1 MKKLLF
7 CLSFMLISTSI
18 WAENLT
24 VTPHSVVRLSVSNR
38 EPNVI
43 AVMNDR
49 IVEANSAAGKLA
61 DKKATDSGAL
71 IFTTE
76 ETTPFSLYIE
86 TEKGFGFTVN
96 AIPVKK
102 SQGINVSVMNA
113 EAKADA
119 NAQEWGKTSDS
130 YSQFITRTF
139 TAAMNDNI
147 PTGFVKNGRV
157 NVNWS
162 ASALANFRFR
172 DSVSFQGKNIR
183 LLRVNVENKTSQ
195 PIQLNERVFW
205 VPQTMAI
212 AFNPT
217 VNTLRP
223 HEQVTL
229 FLLIKEKPE

>member
-1 MKKLLF
+1 MKMRLFFSCLL
-7 CLSFMLISTSI
+7 LSASVL
-18 WAENLT
+18 AESLT
-24 VTPHSVVRLSVSNR
+24 VTPNSVVRLTVSNR

-71 IFTTE
+71 IFTTD

-96 AIPVKK
+96 AMPAKK

-119 NAQEWGKTSDS
+119 SAEEWEKTSDS

-147 PTGFVKNGRV
+147 PTGFVRNGRV

-162 ASALANFRFR
+162 YAALNSFRFR
-172 DSVSFQGKNIR
+172 DSVSFQGKQFR
-183 LLRVNVENKTSQ
+183 LLRVNIENKTTQ

>member
-1 MKKLLF
+1 MKTRLFFSLMLL
-7 CLSFMLISTSI
+7 SASA
-18 WAENLT
+18 WAETLT
-24 VTPHSVVRLSVSNR
+24 VTPNSAVRLTVSNR

-113 EAKADA
+113 EAKAEA
-119 NAQEWGKTSDS
+119 VAEEWGKSSDS

-139 TAAMNDNI
+139 MAAMNDNI

-157 NVNWS
+157 NVNWKD
-162 ASALANFRFR
+162 SALNSFRFR
-172 DSVSFQGKNIR
+172 NSVSFQGKNIR
-183 LLRVNVENKTSQ
+183 LLRVNVENKTTQ
-195 PIQLNERVFW
+195 PIRLNERVFW
-205 VPQTMAI
+205 VPQTMVI

-223 HEQVTL
+223 HEQVTV

>member
-1 MKKLLF
+1 MNKLLF
-7 CLSFMLISTSI
+7 CLSFILISTSG
-18 WAENLT
+18 WAETLT
-24 VTPHSVVRLSVSNR
+24 VTPHSVVRLMVSNR

-76 ETTPFSLYIE
+76 ESAPFSLYIE
-86 TEKGFGFTVN
+86 TENGFGFTVN
-96 AIPVKK
+96 AIPAKK
-102 SQGINVSVMNA
+102 YQGINVSVMNA
-113 EAKADA
+113 DAKAEEVAEDW
-119 NAQEWGKTSDS
+119 EKTSDS

-139 TAAMNDNI
+139 MAAMNNNI

-157 NVNWS
+157 NVNWQD
-162 ASALANFRFR
+162 AALNNFRFR

-183 LLRVNVENKTSQ
+183 LLQVNIENRTTQ

-205 VPQTMAI
+205 IPQTMAI

-229 FLLIKEKPE
+229 FLLIKEKPQ

>member
-7 CLSFMLISTSI
+7 CLSFILISTSG
-18 WAENLT
+18 WAETLT
-24 VTPHSVVRLSVSNR
+24 VTPHSVVRLMVSNR

-76 ETTPFSLYIE
+76 ETMPFSLYIE

-96 AIPVKK
+96 AIPIKK
-102 SQGINVSVMNA
+102 SQGINISVMNT
-113 EAKADA
+113 EAKSDA
-119 NAQEWGKTSDS
+119 SAEEWGKTSDS

-157 NVNWS
+157 NVNWQD
-162 ASALANFRFR
+162 AALNNFRFR
-172 DSVSFQGKNIR
+172 DSVSFQGKQFR
-183 LLRVNVENKTSQ
+183 LLRVNIENKTTQ

-205 VPQTMAI
+205 VPQTIVI

>member
-1 MKKLLF
+1 MKTRF
-7 CLSFMLISTSI
+7 FLSFMLLSVSV

-24 VTPHSVVRLSVSNR
+24 VTPHSVVRITVNNR

-49 IVEANSAAGKLA
+49 IIEANSAAGKLA

-76 ETTPFSLYIE
+76 ETSPFSLYIE
-86 TEKGFGFTVN
+86 TEKGFSFTVN
-96 AIPVKK
+96 AIPAKK
-102 SQGINVSVMNA
+102 SQGINISVMNA
-113 EAKADA
+113 EVKAELV
-119 NAQEWGKTSDS
+119 AQDWGKSSDS

-139 TAAMNDNI
+139 TVAMNDNI

-172 DSVSFQGKNIR
+172 DSVSFQGKQFR
-183 LLRVNVENKTSQ
+183 LLRVNIENKTTQ
-195 PIQLNERVFW
+195 PIRLNERVFW

>member
-1 MKKLLF
+1 MNKLLF
-7 CLSFMLISTSI
+7 CLSFMLISASG
-18 WAENLT
+18 WAGNLT
-24 VTPHSVVRLSVSNR
+24 VTPHSIVRLSVSNR

-76 ETTPFSLYIE
+76 ETAPFSLYIE

-102 SQGINVSVMNA
+102 SQGINVSVINA
-113 EAKADA
+113 EAKAEA
-119 NAQEWGKTSDS
+119 VAEEWGKTSDS

-139 TAAMNDNI
+139 TAAMDNI